1 MYQKAVECGF
11 QNESLGLSASQFS
24 EVLIKKSSVP
34 ASVLLEVHPGH
45 LHFKIVLWVIHRHYN
60 FCKGWKPVR
69 DKKNDLMGN

>member
-1 MYQKAVECGF
+1 MYQKAVERGF

-45 LHFKIVLWVIHRHYN
+45 RILK
-60 FCKGWKPVR
+60 
-69 DKKNDLMGN
+69 